1 MTLKLS
7 CFLNT
12 QFSVLGEDWETMK
25 SKIQSSQGV
34 RVDLS
39 TPGVTKLIANSAPSN
54 LKMIPIA
61 FRNIVGKDAELIEV
75 TGTNYKTSANAGS
88 AGLFALP
95 VTPMGRIQPVKL
107 NAKVRNGSAKLLM
120 NGEEEYSVDVNSAYV
135 VIIIHTPGRDIVNII
150 KFYILP
156 LYNVFLPYFPKYNFD
171 I

>member
-1 MTLKLS
+1 
-7 CFLNT
+7 
-12 QFSVLGEDWETMK
+12 MK

-75 TGTNYKTSANAGS
+75 TGTNYKTSANADS

-107 NAKVRNGSAKLLM
+107 NAKVRNGSTKLLM
-120 NGEEEYSVDVNSAYV
+120 NGEIEYTIDLNSAYV
-135 VIIIHTPGRDIVNII
+135 VLIIHTPGTYVVNFIRLHT
-150 KFYILP
+150 LP
-156 LYNVFLPYFPKYNFD
+156 LYNVFLPHFPM
-171 I
+171 